1 MTSSPA
7 ENTPAVQD
15 KPKTIAGL
23 ITDMKSEIAR
33 ALPRGMDADRIA
45 RLALTQVKKT
55 PRLAE
60 CTAQSFA
67 GALLTS
73 SAIGLEPGVNGECYL
88 VPYRDRKS
96 GQTECQLIVGYQ
108 GIAKLYWQS
117 PLAEYIDTQWVG
129 ENDEFDYMKGLNP
142 YLQHRPK
149 LGDRGKPILYY
160 AVVRVKGST
169 TPIWDVFTAEQIQI
183 LRNGKVGTS
192 GDIADPERWMERK
205 GLALDTPI
213 PTVSGWTTMAEVQ
226 VGDQVYD
233 MDGVPAMVTVKS
245 EIKNLPCFR
254 VTFANG
260 EQITCDHEHIWVA
273 KIGRK
278 SMQVVDI
285 QEMYTAKQAGKP
297 VTVPVAGSLTAE
309 VEKLPIDPWLLGYWL
324 GNGRRDAASVTC
336 HADDVDEVV
345 GKISA
350 TEYQVGSVR
359 PDSRS
364 KATCVTIKD
373 GLKVALRENG
383 ILDTRRIP
391 DEYRRAAEWQRWEL
405 LSGLM
410 DSDGHIDKV
419 RGRAHF
425 YSTDEYLTDLVAEL
439 ASSLGEVVYRK
450 KRTLSGYGKTVVS
463 YEAHWKPSEM
473 PVTLDR
479 KRANYRR
486 RSIDPYRSVKSIEV
500 VESVPTQ
507 CIAVDS
513 PSRTYLAGRTMVPTH
528 NTALKQVLKLAPKST
543 RLDKGMTSDE
553 SSGTE
558 LYRAMRRDVE
568 IESAG
573 GQPVLEGE
581 VVTEPAS

>member
-7 ENTPAVQD
+7 DNTPAVQD

-205 GLALDTPI
+205 
-213 PTVSGWTTMAEVQ
+213 
-226 VGDQVYD
+226 
-233 MDGVPAMVTVKS
+233 
-245 EIKNLPCFR
+245 
-254 VTFANG
+254 
-260 EQITCDHEHIWVA
+260 
-273 KIGRK
+273 
-278 SMQVVDI
+278 
-285 QEMYTAKQAGKP
+285 
-297 VTVPVAGSLTAE
+297 
-309 VEKLPIDPWLLGYWL
+309 
-324 GNGRRDAASVTC
+324 
-336 HADDVDEVV
+336 
-345 GKISA
+345 
-350 TEYQVGSVR
+350 
-359 PDSRS
+359 
-364 KATCVTIKD
+364 
-373 GLKVALRENG
+373 
-383 ILDTRRIP
+383 
-391 DEYRRAAEWQRWEL
+391 
-405 LSGLM
+405 
-410 DSDGHIDKV
+410 
-419 RGRAHF
+419 
-425 YSTDEYLTDLVAEL
+425 
-439 ASSLGEVVYRK
+439 
-450 KRTLSGYGKTVVS
+450 
-463 YEAHWKPSEM
+463 
-473 PVTLDR
+473 
-479 KRANYRR
+479 
-486 RSIDPYRSVKSIEV
+486 
-500 VESVPTQ
+500 
-507 CIAVDS
+507 
-513 PSRTYLAGRTMVPTH
+513 
-528 NTALKQVLKLAPKST
+528 TALKQVLKLAPKST

-581 VVTEPAS
+581 VVTEAAS